1 MRRKTQ
7 LVARRGESV
16 AELAEEQARTAAGGE
31 ALALSGLP
39 AAMASAERAAIAQA
53 ATYERWAA
61 DAGQLDVLLGRS
73 VLELALQLR
82 AVAGQA
88 RRVRH
93 EAREAM
99 DVMDDGDT

>member
-1 MRRKTQ
+1 MRGKTQ

-16 AELAEEQARTAAGGE
+16 AELAEEQARAAAAGE

-39 AAMASAERAAIAQA
+39 AAMASAERAALAQA

-61 DAGQLDVLLGRS
+61 DAAQSDVLLGRR
-73 VLELALQLR
+73 VLEFARQLR

-88 RRVRH
+88 REVRS

-99 DVMDDGDT
+99 DAMGDGGT